1 MYLGDSRQNIGLAV
15 GGGVM
20 GVLPGTLSKDNTFKR
35 DFGKIILKNVL
46 SKKQGWNVCVSLS
59 KAD

>member
-1 MYLGDSRQNIGLAV
+1 MHLGDSRQNIGLAV

-35 DFGKIILKNVL
+35 DFRKKKFFLNVL
-46 SKKQGWNVCVSLS
+46 SRKQGWNVYYLWV
-59 KAD
+59 K